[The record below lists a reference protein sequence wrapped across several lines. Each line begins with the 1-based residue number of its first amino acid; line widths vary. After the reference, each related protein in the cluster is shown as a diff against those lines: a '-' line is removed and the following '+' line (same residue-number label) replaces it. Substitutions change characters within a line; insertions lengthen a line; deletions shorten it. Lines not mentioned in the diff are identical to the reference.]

1 MSTKKAAKPNPV
13 KPAKLRKISDKSRY
27 ADDQAECSDGSE
39 DEYEDGED
47 EYDMRMSMMKAD
59 EESDSEGDEDAVQAL
74 RMRQT
79 LGDSRTPKLQGHQ
92 GDKKRPRQGA
102 GTSPGGVG
110 TGAGAGGAGAGGAG
124 AGSGEE
130 IKLAAGNK
138 RLNFPVPAQPLRAV
152 EEKLPPNMRWCMTV
166 VPNPFKTAVRP
177 ALKALPCCHFRFDVQ
192 EHEGETNAGLTMQAF
207 DNPAT
212 MGFFSRVRVSI
223 VAGVDEYGA
232 KLSLKELHNAS
243 FGLTSKNLS
252 TVIEVASKS
261 NPSAPLQ
268 FMMFNTN
275 MDKLTV
281 KSVADGSAMMST
293 FNVNLVKKSSTDSPI
308 PALMLKAAEEKEK
321 GKRLVFRITAQ
332 LLQQQ
337 AEVAR
342 KIGSEDL
349 RFQVSKAKVNS
360 DDSIKYRL
368 SVLWSGAEIDGQQD
382 SFVGTVVRSQLHNP
396 SLIHTFTC
404 ALRLFR
410 LILSSLSLSRHS
422 RNAK

>member
-1 MSTKKAAKPNPV
+1 MSTK
-13 KPAKLRKISDKSRY
+13 LRKVSDKSRRY

-39 DEYEDGED
+39 DEFEEGED
-47 EYDMRMSMMKAD
+47 EYDMKDSMMKGED
-59 EESDSEGDEDAVQAL
+59 EEDSEGDEDAVQSL
-74 RMRQT
+74 RMRQAME
-79 LGDSRTPKLQGHQ
+79 GGGRNPKKLQGHQ
-92 GDKKRPRQGA
+92 GSEKKRARTEAKAAPAAAAGAPGA
-102 GTSPGGVG
+102 GD
-110 TGAGAGGAGAGGAG
+110 
-124 AGSGEE
+124 
-130 IKLAAGNK
+130 IKLATGNK
-138 RLNFPVPAQPLRAV
+138 RLNFPIPAQPLKAA
-152 EEKLPPNMRWCMTV
+152 EEKLPANMRWCMTV

-177 ALKALPCCHFRFDVQ
+177 ALKALPWCHFRFDVQ

-223 VAGVDEYGA
+223 VPGVDEYGA
-232 KLSLKELHNAS
+232 KLSLKDLHNAS

-308 PALMLKAAEEKEK
+308 PGLMLKAAEEKEK

-382 SFVGTVVRSQLHNP
+382 SFVGTVVR
-396 SLIHTFTC
+396 T
-404 ALRLFR
+404 LRAP
-410 LILSSLSLSRHS
+410 SSLSLFPH
-422 RNAK
+422 

>member
-1 MSTKKAAKPNPV
+1 
-13 KPAKLRKISDKSRY
+13 
-27 ADDQAECSDGSE
+27 
-39 DEYEDGED
+39 
-47 EYDMRMSMMKAD
+47 
-59 EESDSEGDEDAVQAL
+59 
-74 RMRQT
+74 
-79 LGDSRTPKLQGHQ
+79 
-92 GDKKRPRQGA
+92 
-102 GTSPGGVG
+102 
-110 TGAGAGGAGAGGAG
+110 
-124 AGSGEE
+124 
-130 IKLAAGNK
+130 
-138 RLNFPVPAQPLRAV
+138 
-152 EEKLPPNMRWCMTV
+152 MTV

-177 ALKALPCCHFRFDVQ
+177 ALKALPSCHFRFDVQ

-223 VAGVDEYGA
+223 VPGVDEYGA
-232 KLSLKELHNAS
+232 KLSLKDLHNTS

-382 SFVGTVVRSQLHNP
+382 SFVGTVVRMRLLINAPQCLLLIFP
-396 SLIHTFTC
+396 FSLP
-404 ALRLFR
+404 
-410 LILSSLSLSRHS
+410 
-422 RNAK
+422 NATRP